1 MTDKQLE
8 SLFRNATT
16 EYLEEDLDLCRM
28 TIHNLKKAELW
39 KVHGYQSVNN
49 NIKDLMVSVSFIGRG
64 LKRRALVE
72 GTCKAKL
79 TAV

>member
-16 EYLEEDLDLCRM
+16 EYLEEERDLCRM
-28 TIHNLKKAELW
+28 TIHNLKKADLW
-39 KVHGYQSVNN
+39 KVYGYQTVNN
-49 NIKDLMVSVSFIGRG
+49 KIKDLMISVSLIGRE

-72 GTCKAKL
+72 DTCKTKL
-79 TAV
+79 IAV